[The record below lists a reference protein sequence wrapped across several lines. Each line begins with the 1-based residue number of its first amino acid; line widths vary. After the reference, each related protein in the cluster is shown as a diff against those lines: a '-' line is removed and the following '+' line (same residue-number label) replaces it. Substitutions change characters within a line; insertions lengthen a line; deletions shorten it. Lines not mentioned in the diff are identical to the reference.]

1 MVGTVAGWE
10 SGAGTWHT
18 RRMPRAT
25 LPSGIELEY
34 ETFGSERDPTI
45 LLVMGLGAQLIH
57 WETKFCEL
65 LAEEGYRV
73 VRFDNRDSGLST
85 HLDGQD
91 VQAMAVMAA
100 ITSDSPLPEVPYLLS
115 DLAADAIGLLDH
127 LDVDRA
133 HIVGASM
140 GGMIV
145 QTMAIEH
152 PDRIASMVSVMSM
165 PGDRSV
171 GQPTP
176 EAMALLLRPPAADRE
191 AYIEGSK
198 DAVVVASKKHFDL
211 DRTRRIA
218 AMSFDR
224 AFYPEGIA
232 RQLAAVWAS
241 GDRSDQ
247 LREVRVPSLVIH
259 GRDDTLITLSGGERT
274 AELIPGANLLVLG
287 DMGHDLPEPLWP
299 LVVGA
304 IVSHIAT
311 STAVGATV

>member
-10 SGAGTWHT
+10 WDAGTWHT
-18 RRMPRAT
+18 RRMSRAT

-34 ETFGSERDPTI
+34 ETFGSESDPTL

-57 WETKFCEL
+57 WDTGFCEL
-65 LAEEGYRV
+65 LADEGHRV
-73 VRFDNRDSGLST
+73 VRFDNRDAGLST
-85 HLDGQD
+85 HLDGQ
-91 VQAMAVMAA
+91 VVEPMAVMAA
-100 ITSDSPLPEVPYLLS
+100 IAGGGPAPEVPYLLS
-115 DLAADAIGLLDH
+115 DMAADAIGLLDH
-127 LDVDRA
+127 LGVDRA

-152 PDRIASMVSVMSM
+152 PDRVASMVSVMSM
-165 PGDRSV
+165 PGDRTV
-171 GQPTP
+171 GQPSP
-176 EAMALLLRPPAADRE
+176 EAMAVLLRPPAADRD
-191 AYIEGSK
+191 AYIAAS
-198 DAVVVASKKHFDL
+198 DDVAVFSSKKHFDL

-218 AMSFDR
+218 AISFDR
-224 AFYPEGIA
+224 AFYPEGVM

-241 GDRSDQ
+241 GDRSAQ
-247 LREVRVPSLVIH
+247 LRDVPVPSLVIH

-299 LVVGA
+299 LIVGA
-304 IVSHIAT
+304 IVDHITT
-311 STAVGATV
+311 SAGVDATV

>member
-1 MVGTVAGWE
+1 
-10 SGAGTWHT
+10 
-18 RRMPRAT
+18 MPTAT

-34 ETFGSERDPTI
+34 ETFGSASDPTL

-57 WETKFCEL
+57 WESGLCEL
-65 LAEEGYRV
+65 LVAEGYRV
-73 VRFDNRDSGLST
+73 VRFDNRDCGLST
-85 HLDGQD
+85 HLDGQA
-91 VQAMAVMAA
+91 VEPMAVLAA
-100 ITSDSPLPEVPYLLS
+100 IVAGGQAPEVPYLLS
-115 DLAADAIGLLDH
+115 DMAADAIGLLDH
-127 LDVDRA
+127 LGVDRA

-152 PDRIASMVSVMSM
+152 PDRVASMVSVMST

-171 GQPTP
+171 GQPAP
-176 EAMALLLRPPAADRE
+176 EAMAVLLRPPAADRE
-191 AYIEGSK
+191 AYIEGSAGV
-198 DAVVVASKKHFDL
+198 AVFSSKKHFDL

-224 AFYPEGIA
+224 AFYPEGVA

-241 GDRSDQ
+241 GDRSEQ
-247 LREVRVPSLVIH
+247 LRGVRVPSLVIH

-299 LVVGA
+299 LIVGA
-304 IVSHIAT
+304 IASHITT
-311 STAVGATV
+311 SAGVGATV